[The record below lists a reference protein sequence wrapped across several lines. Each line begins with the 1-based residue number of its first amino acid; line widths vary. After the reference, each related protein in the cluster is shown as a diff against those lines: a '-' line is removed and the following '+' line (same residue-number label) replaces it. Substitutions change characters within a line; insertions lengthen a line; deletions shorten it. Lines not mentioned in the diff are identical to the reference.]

1 MSQQSAT
8 VQAPSDALHRL
19 QVENAQLQR
28 YLAAQKSV
36 ILSLERRAGR
46 SLESMGV
53 HVKRLSGSAY
63 DSAGWHQNL
72 ESVQHELDCLCDLIS
87 DTMILQKLEAGK
99 VDFKLAP
106 LDLKVILQSIS
117 RHLLDPKDGTAVRF
131 VSKVDST
138 LPIALADQDLTE
150 AVLTDLLARGLK
162 YSDPSLPVVLEAEQ
176 VGERVHLY
184 ITAQRFAPPGNRD
197 FAMEISLCCRR
208 VEVQGGEVTCQ
219 PHPDG
224 LQTVTIALRIA
235 PDSSQST

>member
-1 MSQQSAT
+1 MSQQAAT
-8 VQAPSDALHRL
+8 VQPPTDALQRL

-53 HVKRLSGSAY
+53 HVKRLNSSAY
-63 DSAGWHQNL
+63 DSTSWYQDL

-99 VDFKLAP
+99 VDLKLEP
-106 LDLKVILQSIS
+106 LDLKVMLPSIS
-117 RHLLDPKDGTAVRF
+117 RHLLDPKDGTTVRF
-131 VSKVDST
+131 VSKVDPA
-138 LPIALADQDLTE
+138 LPMAVADQDLVE

-162 YSDPSLPVVLEAEQ
+162 YSDSSFPVVLEAEQ
-176 VGERVHLY
+176 VGEQVHLY

-197 FAMEISLCCRR
+197 FAMEITLCCRR

-224 LQTVTIALRIA
+224 LQTVTIALRIS
-235 PDSSQST
+235 PDES